1 MALTLISL
9 LALSAYAFGTAQGLV
24 QKSIFHQFTPVPKTN
39 TRYACW
45 YTANICKSHRGNET
59 LTYIICLNET
69 CQPVLILGSHTNR
82 WACGRVGDMVPI
94 TEWHS
99 STYVTR
105 NQGGDASNLL
115 IWWQWG
121 GGVVSCMYVGG
132 CWCLYRSIC
141 GCVFM
146 HGGARG
152 PAQMCLF
159 GSHPYLS
166 LLASFYDKSLPLAP
180 KTLWF
185 G

>member
-45 YTANICKSHRGNET
+45 YTANICKSHRDNET

-69 CQPVLILGSHTNR
+69 CQPVMMLGSHTNR

-121 GGVVSCMYVGG
+121 GGCCVMHVRGWLLMPVQVYMWICIYAWRGQRSSSDVSL
-132 CWCLYRSIC
+132 WKSSIFAF
-141 GCVFM
+141 V
-146 HGGARG
+146 
-152 PAQMCLF
+152 
-159 GSHPYLS
+159 S
-166 LLASFYDKSLPLAP
+166 
-180 KTLWF
+180 
-185 G
+185 

>member
-45 YTANICKSHRGNET
+45 YTANICKSHRSNET

-69 CQPVLILGSHTNR
+69 CQPVLMLGSHTNR
-82 WACGRVGDMVPI
+82 WACGRVGTWFQLLDDTLPPMWQETKVVI
-94 TEWHS
+94 LQIFS
-99 STYVTR
+99 YGGSGGAVVT
-105 NQGGDASNLL
+105 
-115 IWWQWG
+115 
-121 GGVVSCMYVGG
+121 CMYVGG
-132 CWCLYRSIC
+132 CSCLYRSIC

-152 PAQMCLF
+152 PAQTCLF